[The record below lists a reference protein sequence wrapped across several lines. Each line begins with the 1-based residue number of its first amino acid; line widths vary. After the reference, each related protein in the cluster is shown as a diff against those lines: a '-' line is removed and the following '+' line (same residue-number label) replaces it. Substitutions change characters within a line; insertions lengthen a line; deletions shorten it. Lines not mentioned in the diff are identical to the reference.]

1 MPPALATCNLLMVD
15 MERARRHL
23 GLIFDVTATA
33 PGQGVELWLRGG
45 WAMDFF
51 LGRVTRDHHD
61 IDWFA
66 WATDAPVITVQLLDH
81 GFRLGRLTAG
91 PAAADHMLAAYLS
104 AHRTMIN
111 GSALCAAPAVTERD

>member
-23 GLIFDVTATA
+23 GLIFDVTATD

-51 LGRVTRDHHD
+51 LGPGTRDHHD

-66 WATDAPVITVQLLDH
+66 RATDAPVITAQLLEH
-81 GFRLGRLTAG
+81 GFRH
-91 PAAADHMLAAYLS
+91 PA
-104 AHRTMIN
+104 
-111 GSALCAAPAVTERD
+111 